1 MIGPTRHLA
10 ELERNLTRLTHSCR
24 DKRKLGGTPRFG
36 VRADGSYDGE
46 WHVCFDSRASWRSP
60 CTAFSFGL
68 GGDWS
73 FEEAMPQRAL
83 HPCTPANIY
92 LLCAAYERD
101 LSTAA
106 ATALHT
112 RHLGGA
118 VIGASPPAR
127 PHKSAT
133 IARVHLTSTPPP
145 AARASLPRCASAP
158 PRRRRWPTPRRAESS
173 LSTRLRPRRPSTCPV
188 PWRSRRTR
196 PGRRTAPCP
205 SPLPSVALGGATGAL
220 ARWLRL
226 CTSPD
231 PYPEPDD
238 TGAIALTLMPT
249 LALARLG
256 RGDPR
261 LRPAPVAAA
270 QPTLTLNQA
279 RHGREPPG

>member
-10 ELERNLTRLTHSCR
+10 ELERNLTRLTYSCR

-46 WHVCFDSRASWRSP
+46 WHVCFDSRASWRPP

-83 HPCTPANIY
+83 HPCTSANIY

-133 IARVHLTSTPPP
+133 IGAL
-145 AARASLPRCASAP
+145 
-158 PRRRRWPTPRRAESS
+158 E
-173 LSTRLRPRRPSTCPV
+173 
-188 PWRSRRTR
+188 
-196 PGRRTAPCP
+196 CP
-205 SPLPSVALGGATGAL
+205 SPL
-220 ARWLRL
+220 LRH
-226 CTSPD
+226 P
-231 PYPEPDD
+231 
-238 TGAIALTLMPT
+238 
-249 LALARLG
+249 
-256 RGDPR
+256 
-261 LRPAPVAAA
+261 RPACHSPGASAPLRRPLVAGAG
-270 QPTLTLNQA
+270 Q
-279 RHGREPPG
+279 RHGVPSLRFRPD

>member
-10 ELERNLTRLTHSCR
+10 ELERNLTRLTYSCR

-83 HPCTPANIY
+83 HPCTSANIY

-133 IARVHLTSTPPP
+133 IGAL
-145 AARASLPRCASAP
+145 
-158 PRRRRWPTPRRAESS
+158 E
-173 LSTRLRPRRPSTCPV
+173 
-188 PWRSRRTR
+188 
-196 PGRRTAPCP
+196 CP
-205 SPLPSVALGGATGAL
+205 SPL
-220 ARWLRL
+220 LRH
-226 CTSPD
+226 P
-231 PYPEPDD
+231 
-238 TGAIALTLMPT
+238 
-249 LALARLG
+249 
-256 RGDPR
+256 
-261 LRPAPVAAA
+261 
-270 QPTLTLNQA
+270 QPA
-279 RHGREPPG
+279 RHSPGASAPLRRPLVAGAGQRHGVPSLRFRPD